1 MTRAVVLVL
10 LAGLSVSIGVPV
22 HAQDAPKIA
31 GTDVPAPRRTKFVAP
46 AYPPEA
52 QMRGLRGIVILELV
66 VDEKGRVASADV
78 VRSVPPFDEA
88 ALSAARQWEYEV
100 TQFEGRPVRVRVT
113 VPITFALKLPEMT
126 RAEGIPEMRQGAA
139 PGFPPGQDGP
149 ARVVADV
156 TLMPDGSVAEAVVR
170 SGESP
175 WAEGLLLALRTW
187 RFAAA
192 ADGAEVGFTVE
203 ANFISPARTGQPPKV
218 ELKLTGPRR
227 SESASTAPNP
237 GTSAPPA
244 VTPQVSVPETQP
256 HAQPEARPQPAA
268 SPSAAEELEM
278 PARQPSPN
286 PGDMPPPASAPSD
299 DPPTGATPPA
309 SIPPTS
315 AVPSPQPAS
324 SPAPGASPAPAG
336 PPIEVIT
343 GPAVAP
349 PPPPPPEPGFSAVRD
364 VSLGVGVPDL
374 VKGRRPVVPPVA
386 RMANAGG
393 EVQVAFAVDAAGI
406 ATVQKV
412 DGPELLREA
421 ARQAVAS
428 WAFRRTTADRI
439 FLSAVFSFEGDQA
452 RAAVKRAE

>member
-1 MTRAVVLVL
+1 MTRAVVFALV
-10 LAGLSVSIGVPV
+10 AGLSLSLGGPV
-22 HAQDAPKIA
+22 GAQDAPRVA

-66 VDEKGRVASADV
+66 VDETGRIASADV

-100 TQFEGRPVRVRVT
+100 TQVEGRPVRVRVT
-113 VPITFALKLPEMT
+113 VPITFALKLPEMS

-139 PGFPPGQDGP
+139 PGFPPGLQGP

-156 TLMPDGSVAEAVVR
+156 TLMADGSVAEANVR

-187 RFAAA
+187 RFEAA

-203 ANFISPARTGQPPKV
+203 ANFVSPARTGQPPKV
-218 ELKLTGPRR
+218 ELKLTDPRR
-227 SESASTAPNP
+227 GAA
-237 GTSAPPA
+237 
-244 VTPQVSVPETQP
+244 
-256 HAQPEARPQPAA
+256 PAA
-268 SPSAAEELEM
+268 SNAAAAPPPVPVASPAPNEELEM
-278 PARQPSPN
+278 PARQPSPA
-286 PGDMPPPASAPSD
+286 PGDVPPPASAPSD
-299 DPPTGATPPA
+299 DPASGAATP
-309 SIPPTS
+309 SSS
-315 AVPSPQPAS
+315 APLDAP
-324 SPAPGASPAPAG
+324 SPAPVASPTAPGDPSAPVTPAA

-386 RMANAGG
+386 RMASASGDV
-393 EVQVAFAVDAAGI
+393 EVAFAVDAAGI
-406 ATVQKV
+406 ASVQKV
-412 DGPELLREA
+412 EGPELLKEA

-428 WAFRRTTADRI
+428 WAFRRTTAERI
-439 FLSAVFSFEGDQA
+439 FLTAVFSFVGDQA
-452 RAAVKRAE
+452 RAVVKRAE